1 MLIDNHNRVIN
12 YLRLSVT
19 DNCNMRCQYCM
30 PAEGVAF
37 SPSRELLTWEE
48 MFLLASAFI
57 ELGINKIRITGGE
70 PFVRKGLMDFL
81 HKLAGVDGLQ
91 EISITTN
98 ATLIGEH
105 IAALK
110 KLNILNINVSMDSLD
125 KERFN
130 AITRRD
136 YFDVVLKNVH
146 QLLQNGFNV
155 KINCVVMGGQ
165 NTEDIIPFINF
176 ANDNNVDV
184 RFLEEM
190 PFNGHSK
197 GFDGLEWDHL
207 KIMALIRTQFPAIHR
222 LPSVASSTSENYT
235 IENRRGSFGIIP
247 SFSRTFCGTCNR
259 IRVSARGELQTC
271 LYTNEMVLLKEI
283 LRKNPNNESI
293 KPLIVKAIKSRF
305 KDGFE
310 AEEKTEFK
318 KSMSLIGG

>member
-1 MLIDNHNRVIN
+1 MPEEGIEFSHNK
-12 YLRLSVT
+12 
-19 DNCNMRCQYCM
+19 
-30 PAEGVAF
+30 
-37 SPSRELLTWEE
+37 ELLSWDE
-48 MFLLASAFI
+48 MFLLASTFI
-57 ELGINKIRITGGE
+57 ELGITKIRITGGE

-81 HKLAGVDGLQ
+81 HRLAAVKGLE

-110 KLNILNINVSMDSLD
+110 ALGILNINVSMDSLD

-130 AITRRD
+130 AITRRN
-136 YFDVVLKNVH
+136 YFDTVYNNVL

-155 KINCVVMGGQ
+155 KINCVVMNGL
-165 NTEDIIPFINF
+165 NTDDILPFIEF
-176 ANDNNVDV
+176 AHEQNVSV

-197 GFDGLEWDHL
+197 GFEKIEWDFL
-207 KIMALIRTQFPAIHR
+207 KIMDHIQQHFPGTHR
-222 LPSVASSTSENYT
+222 MKDGPSSTSENYT

-259 IRVSARGELQTC
+259 VRVSAKGELQTC
-271 LYTNEMVLLKEI
+271 LYTNESVSFKKLLQQ
-283 LRKNPNNESI
+283 NPHTDLV
-293 KPLIVKAIKSRF
+293 KPLILKAIHNRF

-310 AEEKTEFK
+310 AEEKNEFK